1 MTYDNG
7 PICPHCGGQT
17 HYYDKAKRIVKGKYG
32 ESKKIYVYRY
42 RCSQCGE
49 IHRVIPDTL
58 IPFKHYEKEIIQG
71 VIEAMKG
78 LLGRPADLASFG
90 KMKHISNPTER
101 IAIMKAYYS
110 ERIDMIRKAAEKA
123 NGDLAE
129 YIVRGVTE
137 GLSYDVLKIKMDIP
151 CCKDVYYESYRKF
164 FWILNKMRD

>member
-58 IPFKHYEKEIIQG
+58 IPFKHYEKEVIQG
-71 VIEAMKG
+71 VIEGTITPETLGFEDYPSEMTMHRWRKDSSTDQIPIKQKLKPKK
-78 LLGRPADLASFG
+78 LL
-90 KMKHISNPTER
+90 
-101 IAIMKAYYS
+101 
-110 ERIDMIRKAAEKA
+110 RKK
-123 NGDLAE
+123 
-129 YIVRGVTE
+129 
-137 GLSYDVLKIKMDIP
+137 
-151 CCKDVYYESYRKF
+151 
-164 FWILNKMRD
+164 